1 MYWGASVASRVAS
14 DPSCAAPSPP
24 VRSVCLYC
32 RPSGR
37 RQPPHMRGGARG
49 TRTHHAQDLAS
60 IIGEI
65 YRTWSW
71 RSSPKSVASAVA
83 SSPSK
88 IPGPRF
94 ASALRSGGVLVA
106 STILKVSL
114 KGSFAPSQSSFEHL
128 IGAADASSGC
138 RHALIHARIA
148 RSSRGR
154 EAAVVRPSGGYLAGI
169 GRSLRSEHDQVGT
182 AESRLDRL
190 IRLIFAPGVRTHAI
204 QR

>member
-1 MYWGASVASRVAS
+1 MYWGSSVASRVA
-14 DPSCAAPSPP
+14 DVPSCAAPSPP

-32 RPSGR
+32 RRSGR
-37 RQPPHMRGGARG
+37 RQPAHMRGGARG
-49 TRTHHAQDLAS
+49 TRAHHAQDLAS

-65 YRTWSW
+65 YRTLSW
-71 RSSPKSVASAVA
+71 RSSPKSRSSAVA

-88 IPGPRF
+88 IPGPSF
-94 ASALRSGGVLVA
+94 ASGGVSVA
-106 STILKVSL
+106 SSTLNVPT
-114 KGSFAPSQSSFEHL
+114 KGSFAPSHSSFEHL
-128 IGAADASSGC
+128 IGAAAASSGC

-148 RSSRGR
+148 RSSRGH